1 MSTTQFRGAV
11 RRALL
16 GNRRVIFVE
25 SVLALIVIWELSA
38 RVFGIT
44 DLIASPFLVGVA
56 MYELLL
62 AGEWVVD
69 FRASMTR
76 ILLGFTAALVTGVV
90 GGVFLGVSDFWGRVL
105 RYYVLVGMA
114 VPGLFVV
121 IFAAM
126 AFGISDTTPTIAT
139 AVITAPFVVDMI
151 QSGVE
156 NVDSDLLDMSS
167 AFGVS
172 QGRVY
177 RRVLFQS
184 ILPEI
189 FSAIRFTFSVA
200 WKVTILAEVVISN
213 VGIGF
218 LIRDSLSRFSMIGV
232 LQYIVLFVVVMMVIE
247 YGVFR
252 KTEEYLFD
260 WREDVKSS
268 MGTGPR

>member
-1 MSTTQFRGAV
+1 MSTTQLRGTIG
-11 RRALL
+11 RAFVS
-16 GNRRVIFVE
+16 NRRVIFVE
-25 SVLALIVIWELSA
+25 SVVALLLVWELSA
-38 RVFGIT
+38 RIFGIT
-44 DLIASPFLVGVA
+44 DLIASPILVGGGI
-56 MYELLL
+56 YELLS
-62 AGEWVVD
+62 GDEWVMHFV
-69 FRASMTR
+69 ASMQR
-76 ILLGFTAALVTGVV
+76 ILLGFGAALVVGIIGGVV
-90 GGVFLGVSDFWGRVL
+90 LGVSNFWGKVL

-121 IFAAM
+121 IFTAM
-126 AFGISDTTPTIAT
+126 AFGISDTTPMLAT
-139 AVITAPFVVDMI
+139 AVITAPFVVDII

-156 NVDSDLLDMSS
+156 NVESDLLNMSS

-172 QGRVY
+172 RSRVY

-218 LIRDSLSRFSMIGV
+218 LIADNMSRFSMVGV
-232 LQYIVLFVVVMMVIE
+232 LQYVVLFVILMMVIE
-247 YGVFR
+247 YGIFS
-252 KTEEYLFD
+252 KMEEYLFS
-260 WREDVKSS
+260 WREDIKSS

>member
-1 MSTTQFRGAV
+1 MSTSQLPGAV
-11 RRALL
+11 ERVFLGDRRIIFAESIVLL
-16 GNRRVIFVE
+16 LLV
-25 SVLALIVIWELSA
+25 WELSA

-44 DLIASPFLVGVA
+44 DLIASPLLVGTA
-56 MYELLL
+56 MYEMLLT
-62 AGEWVVD
+62 GEWVEHFV
-69 FRASMTR
+69 ASMRR
-76 ILLGFTAALVTGVV
+76 ILFGFSAALVVGII
-90 GGVFLGVSDFWGRVL
+90 GGVILGVSSFWGKVL

-121 IFAAM
+121 IFTAM
-126 AFGISDTTPTIAT
+126 AFGISDTTPMLAT

-172 QGRVY
+172 RGRVY
-177 RRVLFQS
+177 KRVLFSS
-184 ILPEI
+184 ILPEV

-213 VGIGF
+213 IGIGF
-218 LIRDSLSRFSMIGV
+218 LIRDNMSRFSMVGV
-232 LQYIVLFVVVMMVIE
+232 LQYVVLFVIVMMLVE
-247 YGVFR
+247 YGIFR
-252 KTEEYLFD
+252 KTEDYLFS

>member
-1 MSTTQFRGAV
+1 MSTTQLRGTIG
-11 RRALL
+11 RALV

-25 SVLALIVIWELSA
+25 SILALLLVWELSA
-38 RVFGIT
+38 RLFELT
-44 DLIASPFLVGVA
+44 NLIASPILVGVA

-62 AGEWVVD
+62 SGSWVEHFV
-69 FRASMTR
+69 ASMRR
-76 ILLGFTAALVTGVV
+76 ILLGFGAALVAGVV
-90 GGVFLGVSDFWGRVL
+90 GGVFLGVSDFWGKVL

-121 IFAAM
+121 IFTAM
-126 AFGISDTTPTIAT
+126 AFGISDTTPLVAT

-156 NVDSDLLDMSS
+156 NVDSDLLNMSS

-172 QGRVY
+172 RNRIY

-184 ILPEI
+184 ILPEV

-218 LIRDSLSRFSMIGV
+218 LIRENLGLFSMVGV
-232 LQYIVLFVVVMMVIE
+232 LQYVVLFVVVMMIIE

>member
-1 MSTTQFRGAV
+1 MSTSQLGGSV
-11 RRALL
+11 GRALV
-16 GNRRVIFVE
+16 GDRRVVFVE
-25 SVLALIVIWELSA
+25 SILALLLVWELSA
-38 RVFGIT
+38 RLFGIT
-44 DLIASPFLVGVA
+44 DLIASPILVGVA

-62 AGEWVVD
+62 SGEWVTHFV
-69 FRASMTR
+69 ASMQR
-76 ILLGFTAALVTGVV
+76 ILYGFVAALVVGVI
-90 GGVFLGVSDFWGRVL
+90 GGIVLGVSSFWGKVL

-121 IFAAM
+121 IFTAM
-126 AFGISDTTPTIAT
+126 AFGISDTTPTLAT
-139 AVITAPFVVDMI
+139 AIITAPFVVDMI

-172 QGRVY
+172 RTRVY
-177 RRVLFQS
+177 RRVLFSS
-184 ILPEI
+184 ILPEV
-189 FSAIRFTFSVA
+189 FSSIRFTFSVA

-218 LIRDSLSRFSMIGV
+218 LIRDSLGRFSMIGV
-232 LQYIVLFVVVMMVIE
+232 LQYVVLFVVVMMVIE

-252 KTEEYLFD
+252 KTEEYLFA

>member
-1 MSTTQFRGAV
+1 MSTTQLRGAV
-11 RRALL
+11 KRALM
-16 GNRRVIFVE
+16 GNRRVVFVE
-25 SVLALIVIWELSA
+25 SVLALILLWELSA

-44 DLIASPFLVGVA
+44 DLIASPLLVGLS

-62 AGEWVVD
+62 AGEWVIH
-69 FRASMTR
+69 FQASMQR
-76 ILLGFTAALVTGVV
+76 ILLGFVAALVTGVI
-90 GGVFLGVSDFWGRVL
+90 GGIILGVSNFWGRVL

-139 AVITAPFVVDMI
+139 AIITAPFVVDMI
-151 QSGVE
+151 QTGVE
-156 NVDSDLLDMSS
+156 NVESDLLDMSR
-167 AFGVS
+167 AFEVS

-184 ILPEI
+184 ILPEV
-189 FSAIRFTFSVA
+189 FAAIRFTFSVA

-213 VGIGF
+213 IGIGF
-218 LIRDSLSRFSMIGV
+218 LIRDSLGRFSMVGV
-232 LQYIVLFVVVMMVIE
+232 LQYVVLFVVVMMVIE

-260 WREDVKSS
+260 WRQDVKSS
-268 MGTGPR
+268 MGSGPR

>member
-1 MSTTQFRGAV
+1 MSTSQLRGTV
-11 RRALL
+11 ERALV
-16 GNRRVIFVE
+16 GNRRVVFVE
-25 SVLALIVIWELSA
+25 SVLLLVLVWEVSA

-44 DLIASPFLVGVA
+44 DLIASPLLVGAA
-56 MYELLL
+56 MYELFQTN
-62 AGEWVVD
+62 EWVMHFV
-69 FRASMTR
+69 ASMKR
-76 ILLGFTAALVTGVV
+76 IVYGFVAALVVGVI
-90 GGVFLGVSDFWGRVL
+90 GGIVLGVSSFWGQVL

-121 IFAAM
+121 IFTAM
-126 AFGISDTTPTIAT
+126 AFGISDTTPLVAT

-156 NVDSDLLDMSS
+156 NVDSDLLNMSS

-172 QGRVY
+172 RTRVY
-177 RRVLFQS
+177 RRVLFSS
-184 ILPEI
+184 ILPEV
-189 FSAIRFTFSVA
+189 FSSIRFTFSVA

-218 LIRDSLSRFSMIGV
+218 LIRENLGLFSMVGV
-232 LQYIVLFVVVMMVIE
+232 LQYVVLFVVVMMIIE

>member
-1 MSTTQFRGAV
+1 M
-11 RRALL
+11 
-16 GNRRVIFVE
+16 E
-25 SVLALIVIWELSA
+25 SIVILLLVWELSA
-38 RVFGIT
+38 RLFGIT
-44 DLIASPFLVGVA
+44 DLIASPLLVGAA
-56 MYELLL
+56 MYELVLR
-62 AGEWVVD
+62 GEWVMHFV
-69 FRASMTR
+69 ASMRR
-76 ILLGFTAALVTGVV
+76 ILLGFFAALIVGII
-90 GGVFLGVSDFWGRVL
+90 GGVILGVSDFWGKVL

-126 AFGISDTTPTIAT
+126 AFGISETTPTLAT
-139 AVITAPFVVDMI
+139 AIITAPFVVDMI

-156 NVDSDLLDMSS
+156 NVDSDLLNMSS

-172 QGRVY
+172 RNRVY

-184 ILPEI
+184 ILPEV

-218 LIRDSLSRFSMIGV
+218 LIRENLNRFSMVGV
-232 LQYIVLFVVVMMVIE
+232 LQYVVLFVFVMMIIE